1 MLANLEKAGVEIDG
15 KIASI
20 IDEEVARITADFVR

>member
-1 MLANLEKAGVEIDG
+1 VEIDG